1 MGSNIQ
7 YKWKAN
13 YSAGKIMSLKGKQ
26 ILFKVK
32 DSKGK
37 SYVAKGKLDFL
48 EAKYKE
54 PKKLKEYNFE
64 KFTNGITDNPN
75 KVAFT
80 SKLRGNFAAA
90 TSAND
95 HNTSSSETDP
105 IKTDVT
111 DSKYFLDNDDA
122 IIFDLNNPKK

>member
-1 MGSNIQ
+1 
-7 YKWKAN
+7 
-13 YSAGKIMSLKGKQ
+13 MSLKGKQ

-64 KFTNGITDNPN
+64 KFTNGITSDNIKKKPIST
-75 KVAFT
+75 KF
-80 SKLRGNFAAA
+80 RGNFAAA
-90 TSAND
+90 TSDND
-95 HNTSSSETDP
+95 PIDISKEVDP
-105 IKTDVT
+105 IKTDST
-111 DSKYFLDNDDA
+111 DSKYFLNNDDA
-122 IIFDLNNPKK
+122 IIFDLNHKKDN